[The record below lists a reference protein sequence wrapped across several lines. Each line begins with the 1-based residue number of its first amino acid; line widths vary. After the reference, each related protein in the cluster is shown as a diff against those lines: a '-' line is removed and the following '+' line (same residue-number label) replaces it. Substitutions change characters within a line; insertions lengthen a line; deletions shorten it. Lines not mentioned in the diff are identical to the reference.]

1 MTALLVPTPQNLLE
15 PIQPIAPFIQGKR
28 SPKTRRAYMSDLE
41 LFLKELAFQ
50 SPQELLD
57 TRLNRLLLIVTSSSK
72 VVRALQR
79 LLGSYQRCVHSFL
92 TIACSD
98 CRDFIKST
106 DIEYHYVYA
115 SPADFE
121 ELGWH
126 PKTDVD
132 RYKRFLREVFA
143 PSSND

>member
-57 TRLNRLLLIVTSSSK
+57 TTPEQVAAYRDKLIEGGQSP
-72 VVRALQR
+72 A
-79 LLGSYQRCVHSFL
+79 
-92 TIACSD
+92 TIA
-98 CRDFIKST
+98 RKLST
-106 DIEYHYVYA
+106 LRSFFSYY
-115 SPADFE
+115 S
-121 ELGWH
+121 LL
-126 PKTDVD
+126 
-132 RYKRFLREVFA
+132 RLSRFHQEHRH
-143 PSSND
+143 